1 MDFCSVG
8 TASRCLLNPLY
19 GDSRPFG
26 YNLSILETLNPFQ
39 RQIYL
44 SGKLYNQI
52 LNDNVKVSLQ

>member
-44 SGKLYNQI
+44 SGEIVQSDLE
-52 LNDNVKVSLQ
+52 